1 MRKKFSTILLGIL
14 CLMLLS
20 IGCSS
25 TKEEEKKEEEPQY
38 ADDSFVQD
46 MSKGLQA
53 RWDLNAI
60 DEQKEGY
67 DEILVNSKE
76 YQDMMI
82 SYIDAE
88 LNEIEKYAE
97 EKFENKNLQEI
108 AIKYINLLE
117 KHKEICDYIT
127 VDYDKYYGEFEPIYN
142 ERSKVI
148 ESMVKDYGMTVYEE
162 HQSILD
168 DFLTNSQLVKDQES
182 KQNAINSMLQNIQFQ
197 EVTDDGFGWRTYQAV
212 VENTTGIDFKTL
224 QININ
229 LLDADGVIVETT
241 YDQVSSFNNGAKV
254 QFEFSTDKEFVT
266 TQVTSDWW
274 E

>member
-88 LNEIEKYAE
+88 LNEI
-97 EKFENKNLQEI
+97 
-108 AIKYINLLE
+108 
-117 KHKEICDYIT
+117 
-127 VDYDKYYGEFEPIYN
+127 
-142 ERSKVI
+142 
-148 ESMVKDYGMTVYEE
+148 
-162 HQSILD
+162 
-168 DFLTNSQLVKDQES
+168 
-182 KQNAINSMLQNIQFQ
+182 
-197 EVTDDGFGWRTYQAV
+197 
-212 VENTTGIDFKTL
+212 
-224 QININ
+224 
-229 LLDADGVIVETT
+229 
-241 YDQVSSFNNGAKV
+241 
-254 QFEFSTDKEFVT
+254 
-266 TQVTSDWW
+266 
-274 E
+274 